1 MYVSKSKA
9 ELYKRERYYIENTA
23 CINKVIPGRTH
34 NESVKAYEDTH
45 KESRKLYYTK
55 NKDKLNT
62 YQKKYDTVNKDKINT
77 RRCLN

>member
-1 MYVSKSKA
+1 
-9 ELYKRERYYIENTA
+9 
-23 CINKVIPGRTH
+23 
-34 NESVKAYEDTH
+34 VKAYEDTH

-62 YQKKYDTVNKDKINT
+62 YQKKYDAVNKDKINT